1 MKAFITGASGFIG
14 THLVEELLRLKWQ
27 VRVLLH
33 KRELPNLEKLQVFR
47 GDIRDASNLKD
58 MLKDTDILFHLAA
71 SLGASR
77 ISKKEFYKINVD
89 GTRNILRAAQEARVG
104 RIVHFSSA
112 GVFGSVRE
120 NRPVEESYPPSP
132 HDVYDKT
139 KLEGEKTALAAA
151 KQGGDVVVIRPGWVY
166 GPGDRRTFKLIKA
179 IASKK
184 FLLVTKGT
192 TRQTPVY
199 IDDLVQGILL
209 CTEKAKSG
217 EIYHLAGKEVLTVKQ
232 IMDIIAS
239 AAGVRYIQLPL
250 PIFALKVAAWKL
262 EKAFLLLGREAP
274 LTRGKLAFF
283 IHPKPLSIQ
292 KAKTELGYVSQWD
305 FKAGIETA
313 IGWYHKNG
321 WLKNSG
327 VNPTA

>member
-14 THLVEELLRLKWQ
+14 THLVEELLRQKWQ

-33 KRELPNLEKLQVFR
+33 KRDLPNQEKLQVFR
-47 GDIRDASNLKD
+47 GDIRDADSLKD
-58 MLKDTDILFHLAA
+58 MFKDTDVLFHMAA
-71 SLGASR
+71 SLGATR
-77 ISKKEFYKINVD
+77 ISKKEFFEINVD
-89 GTRNILRAAQEARVG
+89 GTKNVLKAAHEAGVG

-112 GVFGSVRE
+112 GVFGSVKE
-120 NRPVEESYPPSP
+120 NHPVEEAYPPSP
-132 HDVYDKT
+132 QDVYDET
-139 KLEGEKTALAAA
+139 KLEGEKISLAFAN
-151 KQGGDVVVIRPGWVY
+151 KGEDVVVIRPGWVY

-192 TRQTPVY
+192 TCQTPVY

-209 CTEKAKSG
+209 CAEKAEAG
-217 EIYHLAGKEVLTVKQ
+217 EIYHLAGKEVLTVKE
-232 IMDIIAS
+232 IMDIMAH
-239 AAGVRYIQLPL
+239 AAGVKDIQFPL

-262 EKAFLLLGREAP
+262 EKAFLLVGREAP

-292 KAKTELGYVSQWD
+292 KAKTDLGYAPQWD
-305 FKAGIETA
+305 FKTGIETA
-313 IGWYHKNG
+313 VGWYRKNG
-321 WLKNSG
+321 WI
-327 VNPTA
+327 P